1 MSNHRRDDES
11 EVADHLRACLFWLF
25 VTGII
30 ASLWMFAKA
39 RNVIV
44 GAPQTLPPPRFPTT
58 QPAFQPP
65 WPHAASGEEDA
76 SGATSMT
83 DDEYYAE

>member
-1 MSNHRRDDES
+1 MSNRRRDDES

-39 RNVIV
+39 RNVIIV
-44 GAPQTLPPPRFPTT
+44 APRTLPAPRVPTT
-58 QPAFQPP
+58 QPAFQPL
-65 WPHAASGEEDA
+65 WPQA
-76 SGATSMT
+76 SGADAVGATDMT

>member
-1 MSNHRRDDES
+1 MSDHRPDGES

-44 GAPQTLPPPRFPTT
+44 AAPRTLPAPRFPTT
-58 QPAFQPP
+58 QPVFQPP
-65 WPHAASGEEDA
+65 WPQAVSVEQDG

>member
-1 MSNHRRDDES
+1 MFAVGRDDES
-11 EVADHLRACLFWLF
+11 DVADHLRACLFWLF

-39 RNVIV
+39 RNVIIAAPRTLP
-44 GAPQTLPPPRFPTT
+44 APQFPTT

-65 WPHAASGEEDA
+65 WPQAAAGEDTA
-76 SGATSMT
+76 GATGMT

>member
-1 MSNHRRDDES
+1 MSDHRRDDES
-11 EVADHLRACLFWLF
+11 EVADRLRVCFFWLF

-30 ASLWMFAKA
+30 ASLWVFAKA

-44 GAPQTLPPPRFPTT
+44 GAPRTLPPPRYPTT
-58 QPAFQPP
+58 QPAERPL
-65 WPHAASGEEDA
+65 WPHAMPGENA
-76 SGATSMT
+76 LGATDLT